1 MLWPQIDILYA
12 FTDTYVIYIYI
23 YMPMCVSYVRRY
35 SCTVSIKENDD
46 DDEFFTI
53 LPTHARFKECSS
65 YNLITESLPALFL
78 AKIYCTKITK

>member
-1 MLWPQIDILYA
+1 MLWAQIDILYA
-12 FTDTYVIYIYI
+12 FTDTYVIYIHICLCAFHMYAVI
-23 YMPMCVSYVRRY
+23 VVPL
-35 SCTVSIKENDD
+35 VSIKENDD
-46 DDEFFTI
+46 NDEFFTI